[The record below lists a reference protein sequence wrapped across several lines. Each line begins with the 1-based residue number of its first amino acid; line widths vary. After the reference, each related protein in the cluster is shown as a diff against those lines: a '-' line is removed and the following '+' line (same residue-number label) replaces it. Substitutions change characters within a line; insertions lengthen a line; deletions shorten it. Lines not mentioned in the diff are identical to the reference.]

1 MGDYE
6 YLPPWPLWWIE
17 GDFNFVWQF
26 NCFFM
31 TADSHGQIY
40 QWYRIYHYIIWSY
53 STFDTRET
61 TLIFITWQSKVS
73 YRHRMNDLWNSQTWY
88 HHCSD
93 DLMLT
98 HSFWSWFVGSSLI
111 TREPV
116 DISWGNPAPPRHALH
131 EVKGILTRVLTH
143 TTGNKISSPQLAV
156 RKALLTLSSR
166 WAHHVVLLQK

>member
-1 MGDYE
+1 MGRGNHVTTAL
-6 YLPPWPLWWIE
+6 LPENNGYQAKCSLSALAAE
-17 GDFNFVWQF
+17 GL
-26 NCFFM
+26 FFPDM
-31 TADSHGQIY
+31 
-40 QWYRIYHYIIWSY
+40 IYHYIIWSY

-73 YRHRMNDLWNSQTWY
+73 SRHRMNDLWNSQTWY
-88 HHCSD
+88 HHWSD

-116 DISWGNPAPPRHALH
+116 DISWGTPAPPRHALH

-156 RKALLTLSSR
+156 RKALLTLGSR
-166 WAHHVVLLQK
+166 WAHYVQLQK